1 MTLVWKSGLNLQS
14 PTANDPLLDL
24 NTQPSLDLQFATSK
38 TLDDRVSGTN
48 LITFTRASSGTYVDS
63 DGLIKTAVT
72 DEARFDHD
80 PVTGESLGLLIEEAR
95 TNSITPSVPQ
105 DTSPWSPRAD
115 TTCTLNAA
123 TAPDGTLTA
132 TKVSADVGN
141 TSYAWD
147 RYTLGTAITGPSVV
161 SVYAKDSG
169 EGGCAIA
176 VNNTSGLSIYQ
187 FNFTTKNGVL
197 VGAGDGRNPQNLE
210 LPNGWFRLSFS
221 IGPGFTRITLN
232 ARSEWSATNNPTGNG
247 VNGVLFWGAQLEEGS
262 FPTSYIPTSGS
273 TVTRA
278 ADVASITGTNF
289 SSWYNQSEGTAYIT
303 YQNRN
308 VSTIF
313 SAAKFNDGTGL
324 NIITP
329 VNNSNNAAIVT
340 AGVIVFSETTSANV
354 YLQTLKRALA
364 FEENNTRLAVDGT
377 LVGAVDTSV
386 TIPVVNKVDI
396 GTGTAGAIARLAYYP
411 YRLADATLQEITS

>member
-1 MTLVWKSGLNLQS
+1 MSPTAIPGNLILQS

-38 TLDDRVSGTN
+38 TLDDAVSGTN
-48 LITFTRASSGTYVDS
+48 LITFSRASSGTYVDS

-72 DEARFDHD
+72 DAPRFDHD
-80 PVTGESLGLLIEEAR
+80 PVTGESLGLLIEEER
-95 TNSITPSVPQ
+95 TNLLRYSEQFDQSAWSKTSGITLSSNVE
-105 DTSPWSPRAD
+105 
-115 TTCTLNAA
+115 
-123 TAPDGTLTA
+123 TAPDGNLTADGLTRTATNEFMYSASSVTGTLTLSCWV
-132 TKVSADVGN
+132 KVAS
-141 TSYAWD
+141 
-147 RYTLGTAITGPSVV
+147 GTATFFM
-161 SVYAKDSG
+161 
-169 EGGCAIA
+169 
-176 VNNTSGLSIYQ
+176 Q
-187 FNFTTKNGVL
+187 
-197 VGAGDGRNPQNLE
+197 
-210 LPNGWFRLSFS
+210 SFS
-221 IGPGFTRITLN
+221 GADGGQTSPTKT
-232 ARSEWSATNNPTGNG
+232 ATTEWQRFELTVSTTVPSNFYPCLGAINTT
-247 VNGVLFWGAQLEEGS
+247 FYIWGAQLETGS
-262 FPTSYIPTSGS
+262 FPTSYIPTTSS
-273 TVTRA
+273 AVTRSPDIA
-278 ADVASITGTNF
+278 TIEGTNF
-289 SSWYNQSEGTAYIT
+289 SSWYNQSEGTVYIT

-308 VSTIF
+308 VSTPF

-329 VNNSNNAAIVT
+329 VNNSNNATIIT

-364 FEENNTRLAVDGT
+364 FEENNTRLAANGT